1 MLKQSAD
8 KCRIEKND
16 KPFFYLA
23 DTVWSAFTNIDLTD
37 WAYYLKVRKEQ
48 GFNVLQINILPQW
61 DRSILKKMQEP
72 FGISEGFFDL
82 KAKNEAYLNM
92 QKRC

>member
-8 KCRIEKND
+8 KRRIEKND

-48 GFNVLQINILPQW
+48 GLMYCK
-61 DRSILKKMQEP
+61 SI
-72 FGISEGFFDL
+72 FCHNGIEV
-82 KAKNEAYLNM
+82 Y
-92 QKRC
+92 

>member
-1 MLKQSAD
+1 MQISAGLR
-8 KCRIEKND
+8 KMINL
-16 KPFFYLA
+16 FFYLA

-61 DRSILKKMQEP
+61 DRSVLKK
-72 FGISEGFFDL
+72 FKSRL
-82 KAKNEAYLNM
+82 V
-92 QKRC
+92 